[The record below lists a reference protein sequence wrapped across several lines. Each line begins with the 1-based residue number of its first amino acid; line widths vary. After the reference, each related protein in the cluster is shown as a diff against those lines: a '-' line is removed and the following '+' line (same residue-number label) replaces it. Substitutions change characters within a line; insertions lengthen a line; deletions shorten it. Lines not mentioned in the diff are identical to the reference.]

1 MTADLIIVDLRV
13 TVETPEG
20 VDFKY
25 VVAGPGKRGSAYFV
39 DFVIRVSLV
48 AGCTLM
54 AFFAGIPLGMPQGVT
69 MGVMLVGWFTAT
81 WLYSALFEAFMRG
94 QTPGKRLFNLRV
106 LRTNGTPIS
115 WFEAFGR
122 SLLLAADGWIL
133 VGPMR
138 LNTVALISMSSTRRL
153 QRLGDVLFDTM
164 VVDESREFIRRPAD
178 LVSGV
183 DLIRRE
189 ECTGRFHVPERTLA
203 IVERLF
209 EGDRIIPPLRREE
222 IARPLASA
230 LRTRLGWSE
239 PAPDPFNPHPA
250 AEQAPY
256 RHTMFLRRILKT
268 FAMAPDTAKSGTQ
281 AYSER
286 NAPVLRKT
294 ASSDEGDPS

>member
-1 MTADLIIVDLRV
+1 MTADPIIVDARV

-25 VVAGPGKRGSAYFV
+25 VVAGPGKRGPAYLV
-39 DFVIRVSLV
+39 DFVLRVSLV
-48 AGCTLM
+48 AGCTLV
-54 AFFAGIPLGMPQGVT
+54 AFFAGIPLGIPQGVM

-94 QTPGKRLFNLRV
+94 QTPGKRMFNLRV
-106 LRTNGTPIS
+106 LRTNGTPVR

-122 SLLLAADGWIL
+122 NLLLAADGWIL
-133 VGPMR
+133 LGPIR

-164 VVDESREFIRRPAD
+164 VVDESREFVRRPAD

-230 LRTRLGWSE
+230 LRARLGWSE
-239 PAPDPFNPHPA
+239 PAPDSFNRHPA
-250 AEQAPY
+250 GEQVPY
-256 RHTMFLRRILKT
+256 RHTLFLRRILKT
-268 FAMAPDTAKSGTQ
+268 FVVESDAAGPATQVDTDR
-281 AYSER
+281 E
-286 NAPVLRKT
+286 APVVVKHA
-294 ASSDEGDPS
+294 ASAEGGPS